1 MTDKPSPAGW
11 VVQASFRAEPEV
23 RAADAPW
30 RHSAF
35 LVGAPTFKYFNVAI
49 AAPDKAMEA
58 TTKYLATSA
67 EAKTGAISIARKLS
81 TGEIAALSLKAGEVR
96 PA

>member
-1 MTDKPSPAGW
+1 MTDKTTPAGW
-11 VVQASFRAEPEV
+11 VVQATIPAEPEV
-23 RAADAPW
+23 RAPDAPW

-35 LVGAPTFKYFNVAI
+35 LVSAASFKYFNVAI

-58 TTKYLATSA
+58 TTKYLAKDA
-67 EAKTGAISIARKLS
+67 GAKVAQLSVVRKLS
-81 TGEIAALSLKAGEVR
+81 SGEMATLSLNVGEVK